1 MNYFKHLPKLQY
13 NNTLLTNIVVRA
25 KIKDVVRN
33 HVNVLYPYFIK
44 EGERPDII
52 ANKYYGSSQYTWFIF
67 YTNDIVDP
75 LFEWPLDTDAFNA
88 FIKEKYGSIE
98 ASTQRIYHYYNEDG
112 LILDE
117 ESWLALPEV
126 DRRILYAYD
135 YEHIVNEKKRSINL
149 VDNAYT
155 QQIMEEFKSVFR

>member
-1 MNYFKHLPKLQY
+1 M
-13 NNTLLTNIVVRA
+13 
-25 KIKDVVRN
+25 
-33 HVNVLYPYFIK
+33 
-44 EGERPDII
+44 
-52 ANKYYGSSQYTWFIF
+52 
-67 YTNDIVDP
+67 
-75 LFEWPLDTDAFNA
+75 DTDAFNA
-88 FIKEKYGSIE
+88 YIKEKYGSIE

-117 ESWLALPEV
+117 QSWLALPEV